1 MKRKDIRDVAIAD
14 LVKFIEKS
22 GDKAFRAKQIHEWFW
37 NKGARS
43 FDALK
48 NIPNSLINIF
58 QEEFSFP
65 VLEIQEIQKSSDGT
79 AKFSFISHDKKL
91 TEGVLIPSLK
101 RVTAC
106 ISTQVGCPLGCS
118 FCATGK
124 LGFER
129 NLSAGEIFDQITL
142 MQSYAL
148 ENYQNPISNIV
159 IMGMG
164 EPMLNFDACSNAI
177 QKLTSP
183 TYKGMSPKRITLSTV
198 GLCDGIYTLADKQLG
213 VELAISLHCAIQS
226 EREKLIPTAKLNT
239 LSEISDAL
247 IYYHQKTDQRITI
260 EYVLLKDVNDQ
271 ALHSRS
277 LAEFCKSIPVKINII
292 EFNPTE
298 GIPFSKSDDK
308 VRAEF
313 AAYLESKNLIV
324 NVRKSR
330 GKDIAAA
337 CGQLAGKTIKTE
349 GI

>member
-1 MKRKDIRDVAIAD
+1 MKKIDIRDLGIAD
-14 LVKFIEKS
+14 LAKFIEKN
-22 GDKAFRAKQIHEWFW
+22 GEKGFRVKQIHEWFW
-37 NKGARS
+37 NKGARQ
-43 FDALK
+43 FDDLK
-48 NIPNSLINIF
+48 NIPKSLIDKL
-58 QEEFSFP
+58 QEEFSFHA
-65 VLEIQEIQKSSDGT
+65 LEIQEIQKSSDTT

-124 LGFER
+124 LGFDR

-142 MQSYAL
+142 MQAYAL

-164 EPMLNFDACSNAI
+164 EPMLNLEACSNAI

-183 TYKGMSPKRITLSTV
+183 LYKGMSPKRITLSTV
-198 GLCDGIYTLADKQLG
+198 GLCDGIYNLADKQLG
-213 VELAISLHCAIQS
+213 IELAISLHSAIQS
-226 EREKLIPTAKLNT
+226 EREKLIPTAKLNP
-239 LSEISDAL
+239 LSEITDAL
-247 IYYHQKTDQRITI
+247 KYYHQKTNQRITI
-260 EYVLLKDVNDQ
+260 EYVLLKNVNDQ
-271 ALHSRS
+271 AIHSRT
-277 LAEFCKSIPVKINII
+277 LAEFCKSIPVKVNII

-298 GIPFSKSDDK
+298 GIPYSKSDDK
-308 VRAEF
+308 TRADF
-313 AAYLESKNLIV
+313 ANYLESKNLIV

-337 CGQLAGKTIKTE
+337 CGQLAGKITKSDRI
-349 GI
+349 

>member
-1 MKRKDIRDVAIAD
+1 MKKIDIRNLGIED
-14 LVKFIEKS
+14 LTKFIEKN

-37 NKGARS
+37 NKGAPS

-48 NIPNSLINIF
+48 NIPKSLIEKLIEN
-58 QEEFSFP
+58 FSFP
-65 VLEIQEIQKSSDGT
+65 VLEIHEIQKSTDGT
-79 AKFSFISHDKKL
+79 AKFTFISEDKKL

-106 ISTQVGCPLGCS
+106 ISTQVGCPLGCK
-118 FCATGK
+118 FCATGQ
-124 LGFER
+124 LGFDR

-148 ENYQNPISNIV
+148 ETYENPISNIV

-164 EPMLNFDACSNAI
+164 EPLLNLDACTDAI
-177 QKLTSP
+177 QKLISP
-183 TYKGMSPKRITLSTV
+183 IYKGMSPKRITLSTV
-198 GLCDGIYTLADKQLG
+198 GLCDGIYTLADMQLG
-213 VELAISLHCAIQS
+213 IELAISLHSAIQS
-226 EREKLIPTAKLNT
+226 ERERLIPAAKLNP
-239 LSEISDAL
+239 LSEITDAL
-247 IYYHQKTDQRITI
+247 KYYHQKTDQRVTI

-271 ALHSRS
+271 AIHSRT

-292 EFNPTE
+292 EFNPTA
-298 GIPFSKSDDK
+298 GIPYSKSDDK

-313 AAYLESKNLIV
+313 AAFLESKNLIV

-337 CGQLAGKTIKTE
+337 CGQLAGKITKSDEI
-349 GI
+349 

>member
-1 MKRKDIRDVAIAD
+1 MKKIDIRDLGIAD
-14 LVKFIEKS
+14 LAKFIEKN

-37 NKGARS
+37 NKGARQ

-48 NIPNSLINIF
+48 NIPNSLIDLL
-58 QEEFSFP
+58 QEEFCFP
-65 VLEIQEIQKSSDGT
+65 TLEIHEIQKSTDGT
-79 AKFSFISHDKKL
+79 AKFTFISEDKKL

-106 ISTQVGCPLGCS
+106 ISVQVGCPLGCK
-118 FCATGK
+118 FCATGQ
-124 LGFER
+124 LGFDR

-148 ENYQNPISNIV
+148 ETYENPISNIV

-164 EPMLNFDACSNAI
+164 EPLLNLDACTDAI

-183 TYKGMSPKRITLSTV
+183 MYKGMSPKRITLSTV

-213 VELAISLHCAIQS
+213 IELAISLHSAIQN
-226 EREKLIPTAKLNT
+226 ERERLIPVAKLNP
-239 LSEISDAL
+239 LSEITDAL
-247 IYYHQKTDQRITI
+247 IYYHQKTDQRVTI

-271 ALHSRS
+271 AIHSKT

-298 GIPFSKSDDK
+298 GIPYSKSDDK

-337 CGQLAGKTIKTE
+337 CGQLAGKIIKSE